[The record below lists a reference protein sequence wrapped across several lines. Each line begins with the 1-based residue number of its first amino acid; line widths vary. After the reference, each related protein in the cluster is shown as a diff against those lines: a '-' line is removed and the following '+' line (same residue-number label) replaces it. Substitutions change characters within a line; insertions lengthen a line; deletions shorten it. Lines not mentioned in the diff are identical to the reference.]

1 MVTRRCYAK
10 SFPKNFANF
19 TIIISEIAVL
29 ESLSNIV
36 GGIKAVRLATLLKRN
51 PGTGVSESDV
61 SRCSPKKVFLKNSQ
75 NSQESTCAG
84 VSFLTKFRSTHS
96 QMFFKIGV
104 YTCVKVCFK

>member
-1 MVTRRCYAK
+1 M
-10 SFPKNFANF
+10 
-19 TIIISEIAVL
+19 L

-36 GGIKAVRLATLLKRN
+36 GGIKTVRLATLLKRN

-75 NSQESTCAG
+75 NSQESACAG